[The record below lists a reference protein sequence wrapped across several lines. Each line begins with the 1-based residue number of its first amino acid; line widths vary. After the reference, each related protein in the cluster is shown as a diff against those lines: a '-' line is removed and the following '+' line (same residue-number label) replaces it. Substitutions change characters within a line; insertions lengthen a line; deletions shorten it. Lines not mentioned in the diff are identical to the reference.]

1 MLWKLKEGSDNYS
14 LWLLGDL
21 DLSWTWKYMIGRVG
35 PSKEDIGGFLVGR
48 STQRLKM
55 LPKQFFF
62 FLLISSY
69 PGFHQNPGGLG
80 LSLYRDPE
88 LVQDFGLSSCS
99 FHWPVVLWVM
109 VEFSLADATHRQPLA
124 ASK

>member
-62 FLLISSY
+62 FFFSYLHILVSIKTQVAWVSVCIETQNWSKTLVYLLAPSI
-69 PGFHQNPGGLG
+69 GLWYSG
-80 LSLYRDPE
+80 SWW
-88 LVQDFGLSSCS
+88 S
-99 FHWPVVLWVM
+99 FL
-109 VEFSLADATHRQPLA
+109 
-124 ASK
+124 